1 MCQGSIIGQYQGM
14 TNTLHRNTENKM
26 LGGVC
31 ATIADRTNIDLNIV
45 RLVTAGASVL
55 GLALFGLGLTVPILY
70 VLAWIL
76 IPAQGENVS
85 IAQRW
90 FNKPEVQ
97 DKLDSFNKKL

>member
-1 MCQGSIIGQYQGM
+1 M
-14 TNTLHRNTENKM
+14 TNKLHRNTTNKM

-31 ATIADRTNIDLNIV
+31 ATISDRTNVDLNIV

-55 GLALFGLGLTVPILY
+55 SLALFGLGLTVPILY

-76 IPAQGENVS
+76 IPAQGEEVS

-90 FNKPEVQ
+90 FAKPEVQ